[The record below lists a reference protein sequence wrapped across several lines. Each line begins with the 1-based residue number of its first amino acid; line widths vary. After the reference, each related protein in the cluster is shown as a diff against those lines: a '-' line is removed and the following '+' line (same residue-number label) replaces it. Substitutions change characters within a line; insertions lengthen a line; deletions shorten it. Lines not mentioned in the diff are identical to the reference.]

1 MRLTWQNQLAESAY
15 DDFLALVRRR
25 RADPALLDLSAGYDL
40 VTKISAK
47 GFSVR
52 TLDTRTEILEPARA
66 NRPLALDQPA
76 ATFDGI
82 LCLGTFG
89 FIPRPVA
96 PQLASEIRRLLSP
109 GGLAFV
115 SFAPVWIHDPD
126 DTRSVRSFF
135 DREGTLHRRDHGEF
149 TSSVVYQNREIE
161 ALFKDFKIVAM
172 VTQTNGARRLTAKR
186 EA

>member
-15 DDFLALVRRR
+15 DVFLALVRRR
-25 RADPALLDLSAGYDL
+25 HADPALLDLSAGYDL

-52 TLDTRTEILEPARA
+52 TLDTRNEILEPSKS
-66 NRPLALDQPA
+66 NRPLAIDQPTGA
-76 ATFDGI
+76 FDGI

-89 FIPRPVA
+89 FIPRPAA
-96 PQLASEIRRLLSP
+96 PPLASEIRRMLAPS
-109 GGLAFV
+109 GLVFV
-115 SFAPVWIHDPD
+115 SFAPVWVHDPD

-135 DREGTLHRRDHGEF
+135 DRDGNLHRRDHGEF
-149 TSSVVYQNREIE
+149 TTSVVYQNREIE
-161 ALFKDFKIVAM
+161 ALFKEFKIVAL
-172 VTQTNGARRLTAKR
+172 VTQTNGARRLTAMR

>member
-25 RADPALLDLSAGYDL
+25 RSDPAILDLSAGYDL
-40 VTKISAK
+40 VTRISAR

-52 TLDTRTEILEPARA
+52 SIDTRKEILEPAKA
-66 NRPLALDQPA
+66 NRPLAIEQPA
-76 ATFDGI
+76 ESFDGI

-89 FIPRPVA
+89 FVSRAAA
-96 PQLASEIRRLLSP
+96 PQLAAEIRRLLSP

-115 SFAPVWIHDPD
+115 SFAPVWVNDPD

-135 DREGTLHRRDHGEF
+135 DREGNLHRRDHGEF

-161 ALFKDFKIVAM
+161 ALFKAFKIVAL
-172 VTQTNGARRLTAKR
+172 VTQTNGARRLTAMR